1 MSTLFEVNCQPENDR
16 RFIKN
21 NVLHT
26 NFGYECFCTLDAALA
41 YCKDNSVGIGRF
53 VGMRIEEQ
61 LFDDADE
68 DAPHTVIATHNPYS
82 LLGITETFFDEATL

>member
-1 MSTLFEVNCQPENDR
+1 MSTCFEVNCQPENDR

-26 NFGYECFCTLDAALA
+26 NFGYECFRTLAEALA
-41 YCKDNSVGIGRF
+41 FCHDRSIGIGRL

-61 LFDDADE
+61 LFDDADA

-82 LLGITETFFDEATL
+82 LLGITETFYE